1 MTAWPVLVLVLG
13 LALAGCGDNAVRVES
28 ARPLTIEAV
37 EREVL
42 VHSGQTRLISFR
54 VTTTNDTPVP
64 VQRVDFAAI
73 DDPST
78 PDSDPAGATL
88 STTWSLTDAEGVA
101 TVKVAAGLTTQFI
114 LRGRTGTADAA
125 DVFVNVAKGDPASIA
140 AVPTLVQGSTWAGQ
154 VAEVQVSAYDGLRC
168 AQLSLTQPP
177 HSVRMAQTVMLD
189 QPADFGAVD
198 SGTMTAVLAQG
209 HGTNGRLLVAGCT
222 DVPGSIV
229 RSDTPVRIWVL
240 LRDLVPT
247 ARGEFLLTSMFSL
260 MKRPLVQQV
269 AAPWR
274 DLGDCPLDPAQ
285 VWLDCTVDSLGAP
298 PGDEPDCVPSP
309 GEGELADLIQA
320 RRGTQQTG
328 SACRSA
334 LASTGT
340 AGLDAR
346 LAALFPS
353 PPKSP
358 AKDLSALAD
367 EIVSLFDTITLSSTL
382 SLQATASPSL
392 LQATHGLN
400 AVTFRL
406 GGEVATVNVV
416 AQGIPTS
423 TVRFVSVTTI
433 SDPMRGYAL
442 QVQGHLL
449 GLHIGTMA
457 RVAFGESSL
466 AGRGLPATTPALLQ
480 ALVGL
485 ASMGQAGATGA
496 TVSGCDALDA
506 LVCADVGRETGC
518 VRAACMAGLDMLARK
533 LDDAFVSADG
543 DGADLSLSGSASL
556 VDDDGDGVAEAL
568 GRAGTAP
575 GLWTAEK
582 SARVPAPKA

>member
-1 MTAWPVLVLVLG
+1 
-13 LALAGCGDNAVRVES
+13 
-28 ARPLTIEAV
+28 
-37 EREVL
+37 
-42 VHSGQTRLISFR
+42 
-54 VTTTNDTPVP
+54 
-64 VQRVDFAAI
+64 
-73 DDPST
+73 
-78 PDSDPAGATL
+78 
-88 STTWSLTDAEGVA
+88 
-101 TVKVAAGLTTQFI
+101 
-114 LRGRTGTADAA
+114 
-125 DVFVNVAKGDPASIA
+125 
-140 AVPTLVQGSTWAGQ
+140 
-154 VAEVQVSAYDGLRC
+154 
-168 AQLSLTQPP
+168 
-177 HSVRMAQTVMLD
+177 MLD

-209 HGTNGRLLVAGCT
+209 HGANGRLLVAGCT

-260 MKRPLVQQV
+260 TKRPLVQQV

-328 SACRSA
+328 STCRAA
-334 LASTGT
+334 LAASGT

-358 AKDLSALAD
+358 AKDLSDLAN
-367 EIVSLFDTITLSSTL
+367 EIVSLFDTLTVSSTL
-382 SLQATASPSL
+382 SLQETANPSL
-392 LQATHGLN
+392 LQGTHGLN

-466 AGRGLPATTPALLQ
+466 AARGLPATTPALLQ

-485 ASMGQAGATGA
+485 ASMGQTGA

-518 VRAACMAGLDMLARK
+518 VRAACMAGLDMLARL
-533 LDDAFVSADG
+533 LDDAFASADG
-543 DGADLSLSGSASL
+543 EGADLSLSGSAAL
-556 VDDDGDGVAEAL
+556 IDDDGDGMAEAL

-575 GLWTAEK
+575 GLWTAEE
-582 SARVPAPKA
+582 SARAPGPRA